1 MAVPEK
7 PVLIFMACRTV
18 IAAAA
23 FGELLIRGDLYNTFI
38 PVEPADIDP
47 ALPPGITGQRIGQI
61 FTWSK
66 CQPQDRF

>member
-1 MAVPEK
+1 MAVPEVA
-7 PVLIFMACRTV
+7 VLFFMPCGTV
-18 IAAAA
+18 VAAPA
-23 FGELLIRGDLYNTFI
+23 FGKVFIRGNFYNALI

-61 FTWSK
+61 ITGGK